1 MLAVRSRHCARGKI
15 VYRSDL
21 VGRVILVVEDVPLIA
36 LDLKAMLEGAGANV
50 ISANARDAAQA
61 AECPDISAGVLDLRS
76 GSSEHRPIARR
87 LRQRGV
93 PFLFYATHPPDD
105 SRRCGALRSCSNWS
119 ALRELSPQ

>member
-1 MLAVRSRHCARGKI
+1 LSTAQPTR
-15 VYRSDL
+15 
-21 VGRVILVVEDVPLIA
+21 EPLIA

-50 ISANARDAAQA
+50 VSANARDAAQA
-61 AECPDISAGVLDLRS
+61 AECPDISAGVLDARP

-105 SRRCGALRSCSNWS
+105 STTVRGAPIVLKPEHPERIIAAVRMLLGASRS
-119 ALRELSPQ
+119 